1 MTPTLIAL
9 LQISPDQALEPWT
22 MRWLTQTLCTMLVGL
37 TCGLLGSFVVLRR
50 MALIGDALSH
60 AVLPGVV
67 LAFLFTGDT
76 QPVPLLIGATISGIL
91 TTVLIS
97 LVVRTSRTKE
107 DSSIGIV
114 FTAMFAIGI
123 VLLSGLESSTH
134 FDLGCFLFG
143 EPMAIGSGELWMMA
157 IICPVVIGA
166 VVLMYHR
173 LKLISFDPTVAAAMG
188 VSVVLTHYLLMGL
201 LSVTVV
207 AGLKTTGVI
216 LVVAMVITPASAA
229 YQLTNR
235 FNVMLILSALF
246 GALSAGIGMSV
257 AFVFNSPTGPAMV
270 LVAGGIFA
278 LSVLFSPNHGWVFDR
293 LRRLRLARHVAAEDV
308 LKALYRLP
316 PDRLVP
322 DHIEPIGAETGLNRR
337 AVQGTLNRLAA
348 EMLVRFD
355 SQSAGEPVLTDAG
368 RSHAEQLVRAHRL
381 WETYL
386 VAEAGLTAEQ
396 VHASAERL
404 EHAHELSDALDEAL
418 GGPDQDPHG
427 SEIPRGEAD

>member
-22 MRWLTQTLCTMLVGL
+22 LRWLTQTLCTMLVGL
-37 TCGLLGSFVVLRR
+37 TCGLLGCFVVLRR

-76 QPVPLLIGATISGIL
+76 QPIPLLVGATASGII

-114 FTAMFAIGI
+114 FTAMFAVGI

-134 FDLGCFLFG
+134 FDLTCFLFG
-143 EPMAIGSGELWMMA
+143 EPMAIGPGELWMMG

-166 VVLMYHR
+166 IAVMYHR

-235 FNVMLILSALF
+235 FNVMLILSAVF
-246 GALSAGIGMSV
+246 GALSAGVGMSV

-308 LKALYRLP
+308 LKALYRLGP
-316 PDRLVP
+316 QPEGAWV
-322 DHIEPIGAETGLNRR
+322 EPVGSETGLSPRLLLKTIAR
-337 AVQGTLNRLAA
+337 LRDEAVVAFEAGKLALTEAGTRHAR
-348 EMLVRFD
+348 ELVR
-355 SQSAGEPVLTDAG
+355 S
-368 RSHAEQLVRAHRL
+368 HRL

-386 VAEAGLTAEQ
+386 VNEAGLTAEE
-396 VHASAERL
+396 VHDSAERL
-404 EHAHELSDALDEAL
+404 EHAHELSDALFKAL
-418 GGPDQDPHG
+418 GEPDQDPHG
-427 SEIPRGEAD
+427 SEIPRAEDS